1 MCRLWEKHQR
11 NEPAEINTYLLLGRE
26 SVHAEERNEPHF
38 SASQS
43 AAKYPASVHYQLQDV
58 LKR

>member
-1 MCRLWEKHQR
+1 MKLKT
-11 NEPAEINTYLLLGRE
+11 NEPAEINTYLLPGRE
-26 SVHAEERNEPHF
+26 SVHAEERNEPRF

-43 AAKYPASVHYQLQDV
+43 AAKYPASVHYQLWDV